1 MTDLN
6 LAKKDIQKIQNKL
19 QQELDL
25 EQQRTKTN
33 ETKYVQRLQE
43 ETEAHQSELNAMRH
57 TMKVSV
63 QNARQNSLK
72 GMVSQTSVVRIIQQ
86 NDEALALA
94 VKERTKLTQE
104 HERQQSMMSNQLKE
118 HLKENEILSLQAAKD
133 LSTLRA
139 ESDTTTEK
147 YKAQE
152 QRLLLNIESMKKSEE
167 LLRNTLTSELEKER

>member
-43 ETEAHQSELNAMRH
+43 ETEKHQSELNAMRY

-104 HERQQSMMSNQLKE
+104 HERQQFMMSNQLKE
-118 HLKENEILSLQAAKD
+118 HLKENNLLSIQAAKD
-133 LSTLRA
+133 LATLRA